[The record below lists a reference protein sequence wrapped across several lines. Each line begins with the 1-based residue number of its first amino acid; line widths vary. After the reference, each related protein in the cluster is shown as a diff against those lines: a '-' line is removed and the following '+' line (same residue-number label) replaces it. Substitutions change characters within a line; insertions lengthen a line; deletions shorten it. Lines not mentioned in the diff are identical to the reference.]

1 MAGSTAA
8 ADPAAGVRQLRHAV
22 LADGDAVFDLLAQLG
37 ERYTPD
43 RPIFDETFAE
53 AIKQADDYILFV
65 ADQDGIVIGYA
76 LATIARLFYTN
87 GDSAQLQEL
96 VVDENSR
103 ASGIGSQLVTAIERE
118 CLARGVRQLT
128 VASIRGAAFYERLD
142 YRSTADFLK
151 KIFHE

>member
-8 ADPAAGVRQLRHAV
+8 ADPAVGVRQLRHAV

-43 RPIFDETFAE
+43 RPIFDEAFAE

-65 ADQDGIVIGYA
+65 ADQNGIVIGYA